1 MTSEPEY
8 ARIIELDGCFNFRD
22 LGGYR
27 TQDGRHLRAGQFFR
41 SDALHYMTETDVRT
55 VRDELGVRI
64 VIDLRSSAEV
74 TSEGTGPLSS
84 PPMAYHHLPLF
95 DGTRDDVDLDQM
107 PIELDDQYLFI
118 LRTAQGPISQVLGI
132 LAEPPAPA
140 VFHCAAGKDRTG
152 VISAILLSLLGVSDQ
167 DIVDDYVFTSLNLE
181 QIVQRL
187 QKTPGYQ
194 KIFERLPPSTLHAR
208 PETMVS
214 FLSGVRRTYGSM
226 QGYARAAGISQATV
240 SALERKLLERY

>member
-1 MTSEPEY
+1 MPSAPEVK
-8 ARIIELDGCFNFRD
+8 RIIELDGCLNFRD
-22 LGGYR
+22 LGGYK
-27 TQDGRHLRAGQFFR
+27 TQDGRHLRTGQLFR

-55 VRDELGVRI
+55 VRDEIGVRV
-64 VIDLRSSAEV
+64 VIDLRSSGEIR
-74 TSEGTGPLSS
+74 SEGTGPLSS

-95 DGTRDDVDLDQM
+95 DGTQDVADLKEV

-118 LRTAQGPISQVLGI
+118 LRTAQGPISQVLRI
-132 LAEPPAPA
+132 LANAPTPA

-152 VISAILLSLLGVSDQ
+152 VISALLLSLLGVSEK
-167 DIVDDYVFTSLNLE
+167 DIVEDYVFTSLNLD

-194 KIFERLPPSTLHAR
+194 EIFERLPPSTLHAR

-226 QGYARAAGISQATV
+226 QGYARAAGIDEATV
-240 SALERKLLERY
+240 SALERKLLEGA